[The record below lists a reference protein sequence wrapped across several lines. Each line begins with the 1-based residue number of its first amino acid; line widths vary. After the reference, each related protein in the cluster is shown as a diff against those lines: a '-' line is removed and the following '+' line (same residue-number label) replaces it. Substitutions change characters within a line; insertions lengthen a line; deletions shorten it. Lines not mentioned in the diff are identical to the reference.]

1 MGPHVVRDQMQQMRR
16 GIAALES
23 EGFRR
28 VYRLSSV
35 AEVDAAT
42 VVREPL

>member
-16 GIAALES
+16 GITALED
-23 EGFRR
+23 EGFRG

-35 AEVDAAT
+35 EDVDAAT